1 MPDGALAVRCPV
13 CEAGIGKKCRYVR
26 PNPIRKVKLET
37 SDRLLLRPHR
47 RREKAAQF
55 NGLMQ
60 EGTPKLEFVNVKSER
75 TFERELNKI
84 RRIMAD
90 GNTEQR

>member
-1 MPDGALAVRCPV
+1 MQGGALAVRCPV
-13 CEAGIGKKCRYVR
+13 CDAGVGKKCRYVR
-26 PNPIRKVKLET
+26 PNPLRKLKLET
-37 SDRLLLRPHR
+37 SDRMLLRPHR

-60 EGTPKLEFVNVKSER
+60 EGTPKLEFVSVKSER
-75 TFERELNKI
+75 SLERELDKI

-90 GNTEQR
+90 GNTD